1 MGLGEITIL
10 LILLASTVFWVWML
24 IDCVRNETDPNNR
37 LVWALII
44 VLTNAIGALVYLF
57 VRRPQR
63 IKTAHQ

>member
-24 IDCVRNETDPNNR
+24 IDCVRNETDSNNR
-37 LVWALII
+37 LIWALII
-44 VLTNAIGALVYLF
+44 VLTNALGALVYLF

-63 IKTAHQ
+63 IKTARR

>member
-10 LILLASTVFWVWML
+10 LILLASTVFWIWML
-24 IDCVRNETDPNNR
+24 IDCVTKETDPNER
-37 LVWALII
+37 LIWALII

-63 IKTAHQ
+63 IKTVHR

>member
-10 LILLASTVFWVWML
+10 LILLVSTVFWIGML
-24 IDCVRNETDPNNR
+24 IDCVRNESDPNNR
-37 LVWALII
+37 LVWVLII
-44 VLTNAIGALVYLF
+44 VLTNAIGALIYLL

>member
-24 IDCVRNETDPNNR
+24 IDCVRNETDSNNR
-37 LVWALII
+37 LIWALII
-44 VLTNAIGALVYLF
+44 VLTNALGALVYLF

-63 IKTAHQ
+63 IKTAHR